1 MSSRDKKN
9 IIEKAL
15 SFIQKYQDEHD
26 DIIFSGGD
34 ITESSRLLN
43 KKFFGVL
50 RYLEQNNVD
59 EKFFFNF
66 IMISMAI
73 KKMEDKIEL
82 EE

>member
-15 SFIQKYQDEHD
+15 SFIQKYQDEYD
-26 DIIFSGGD
+26 DIISSGGD